1 MRRTISRNTKVYLE
15 YEVPSEGFTLK
26 VEVNEG
32 TIVVCGSKS
41 LQRPDC
47 SYAPT
52 YNWKLEI
59 SDYSDIFIK
68 NDGTPNN
75 EQRSVSKRQVVE
87 IVNVT
92 VFVTVE
98 GLDTQN
104 TFQLN
109 TTFGDTTVPNG
120 IYIKFT

>member
-1 MRRTISRNTKVYLE
+1 M
-15 YEVPSEGFTLK
+15 PSEGFSLK
-26 VEVNEG
+26 AKVAEG
-32 TIVVCGSKS
+32 SVVACGSKS

-59 SDYSDIFIK
+59 TDYSDIFI
-68 NDGTPNN
+68 NSDGTPNDQ
-75 EQRSVSKRQVVE
+75 QRQAVRTA
-87 IVNVT
+87 NAT
-92 VFVTVE
+92 VFITIK

-109 TTFGDTTVPNG
+109 TTFGDTTASKFNG
-120 IYIKFT
+120 IKIVAVNVSYIHVYV